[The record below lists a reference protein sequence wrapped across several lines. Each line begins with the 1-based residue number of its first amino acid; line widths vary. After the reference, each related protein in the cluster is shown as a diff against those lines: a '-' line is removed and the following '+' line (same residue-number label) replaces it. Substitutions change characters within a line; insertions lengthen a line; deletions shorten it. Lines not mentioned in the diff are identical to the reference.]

1 MKFKKIVSGIMSAAM
16 ALTAFGGMNLRS
28 PEKALVAEAA
38 AANWKFDLGGKGA
51 ASGYTGVS
59 ATDGY
64 SASKGYGFA
73 QTGNVSNVSASGS
86 GALSDAVQFNKT
98 NGENTFN
105 VDLPKGLYE
114 ITVTTGN
121 TSRTSI
127 KAEGMLQLINL
138 TGNNA
143 VEKFQIPVTDGQLN
157 IQAVEGKSGTAF
169 SISAIDIKQLN
180 TTGATNPTI
189 WICGDSTVCN
199 YYNSSASSQHGWGQF
214 FGSHVSSKGY
224 VVRNMAASGQYA
236 KGFVSAGQ
244 FKPIETYG
252 KKGDVYIIS
261 IGINDTNYSNATEYY
276 NTVTDMVK
284 KSKAKGMDVILVKQ
298 QGRRSDLN
306 KKPLLDGRWFGGQL
320 DTIGKE
326 QSVQVV
332 DLFKAWQNFG
342 VSQGYNAMA
351 SYYATKNDGSADDLH
366 QSTKGAQKLAELMA
380 GLVSL
385 DAGSD
390 APPPETPDDPPATR
404 EPSEMD
410 TTKAYMLKNVNSGLY
425 LEVAEQKAEAGANVQ
440 QWGASGAAVHNT
452 WHFKHKGYNYY
463 EVWSYL
469 GDGGTYLLDIVN
481 GSADNGANV
490 TINTNTNTGAQWF
503 RFFDNGD
510 GSYTMVSRCSGD
522 AGAVEV
528 NAKSTEPGANI
539 QQWAEN
545 GGNNQKWVLEEVT
558 APGVQQPE
566 VTTTPTP
573 TSRPTTTTTT
583 TVANGNVKKY
593 PGDANSD
600 NKLTLSDAVLIMQY
614 IGNPDLYGV
623 NGSESMRMTA
633 QGLINADVTGGGDGV
648 TNLDALFIQRVLL
661 KLETMPEIEYDPPQQ
676 DNPPQQEENP
686 SVYYA
691 LDQTWQ
697 LGTDETTNEGYTKDG
712 YVNLDN
718 VVDSNITWTVNV
730 AQDGNY
736 YAAFRVANGTDADRK
751 MKVYVNGNTSSYW
764 VQPFTGTGS
773 WTTWEERGIV
783 LPLKSG
789 TNTIKMVSATEGG
802 SPNFD
807 TLTLQLTDEPI
818 AEIYD
823 PSSEQQNKPVV
834 SEKPVIYIAGDST
847 VQSYKASYA
856 PQQGWGYYLQ
866 NYFNSN
872 VSVSNQALAGRS
884 SKSFY
889 DQGRFKTITD
899 SLKKGDFVLIQFAIN
914 DAGSNKA
921 ERYAPVGGNVDNPKE
936 GTYEWYMTQFIKDTL
951 AKGATPVLVT
961 TVIGMKAYSGGKFV
975 NSYNNYCDACKK
987 LAAKYKIPCIDLNS
1001 LMVSHYN
1008 KVGYDTAKSYHLMG
1022 AVSGSTDGTHFCEK
1036 GANIVAGIVAD
1047 AIKNQKITGLAEYA
1061 K

>member
-38 AANWKFDLGGKGA
+38 AANWKFDLGGKGT

-86 GALSDAVQFNKT
+86 GALSDAVQFKKT

-284 KSKAKGMDVILVKQ
+284 KSKAKGVEVILVKQ

-306 KKPLLDGRWFGGQL
+306 KNPLLGGRWFGGEL
-320 DTIGKE
+320 DKIGKE
-326 QSVQVV
+326 QNVQVV
-332 DLFKAWQNFG
+332 DLFKAWQDFG

-380 GLVSL
+380 GLV
-385 DAGSD
+385 DINGSGT
-390 APPPETPDDPPATR
+390 PPTDTPDEN
-404 EPSEMD
+404 EPSQMD
-410 TTKAYMLKNVNSGLY
+410 TSKAYMFKNVNSGLY

-440 QWGASGAAVHNT
+440 QWGATGSAAHNT
-452 WHFKHKGYNYY
+452 WRLKHKGYNYY

-469 GDGGTYLLDIVN
+469 GDQNTYLLDIVN

-510 GSYTMVSRCSGD
+510 GSYTIVSRCSGD
-522 AGAVEV
+522 GGAVEV
-528 NAKSTEPGANI
+528 NAKSTEAGANI
-539 QQWAEN
+539 QQWAVN
-545 GGNNQKWVLEEVT
+545 GGNNQKWILEEVT
-558 APGVQQPE
+558 PPTGNPPAV
-566 VTTTPTP
+566 VTTTTAKPP
-573 TSRPTTTTTT
+573 VQQTTTTI
-583 TVANGNVKKY
+583 ANPGTKKT
-593 PGDANSD
+593 PGDVNND
-600 NKLTLSDAVLIMQY
+600 QTVNLSDAILIMQY
-614 IGNPDLYGV
+614 IGNPDAFGV
-623 NGSESMRMTA
+623 NGSDKGHITA
-633 QGLINADVTGGGDGV
+633 QGLINADITGGGDGV

-661 KLETMPEIEYDPPQQ
+661 KLETLPEVE
-676 DNPPQQEENP
+676 DNPPQQEEP
-686 SVYYA
+686 TSVYFA

-697 LGTDETTNEGYTKDG
+697 LGTEESTNEGFTKDG

-730 AQDGNY
+730 PQDGNY
-736 YAAFRVANGTDADRK
+736 YAAFRVANGTDTDRK
-751 MKVYVNGNTSSYW
+751 MSVYVNGNTSSYW

-773 WTTWEERGIV
+773 WTTWAERGIV
-783 LPLKSG
+783 LPLKAG
-789 TNTIKMVSATEGG
+789 TNTIKMVSITDGG

-823 PSSEQQNKPVV
+823 PSSEEKNPVV
-834 SEKPVIYIAGDST
+834 SDKPVIYIAGDST

-866 NYFNSN
+866 SYFNSN
-872 VSVSNQALAGRS
+872 VTVSNQALAGRS

-889 DQGRFKTITD
+889 DEGRFKTITN
-899 SLKKGDFVLIQFAIN
+899 SLKEGDFVLIQFAIN
-914 DAGSNKA
+914 DAASNKA

-936 GTYEWYMTQFIKDTL
+936 GTYEWYMTQFIKDTQ
-951 AKGATPVLVT
+951 AKGATPILVT

-987 LAAKYKIPCIDLNS
+987 LAAKYNIPCIDLNS

-1008 KVGYDTAKSYHLMG
+1008 KIGYDTAKSYHLMG

-1036 GANIVAGIVAD
+1036 GANIIAGIVAD
-1047 AIKNQKITGLAEYA
+1047 AIKSQKIAGLAEYA